1 MSQRTTRRKRKSI
14 DKNVEV
20 VVANN
25 TYGTFV
31 WESRNGETSIVLEE
45 HGDDEF
51 LTYGELRKLKKY
63 LENMELVITEVNED
77 GVSIMDVARG
87 LRIDDVYEE
96 YFDLIEETDANE
108 VDSEADIDINEFE
121 DFILES
127 DDDEFKQVLESKLRD
142 VIISGSVE
150 LYKNQKLASHSK
162 TRMIRDTRPKA
173 ERDTFWSDIEASQEQ
188 EEKGVF
194 AIMDEEKTN
203 MGVKNPNYT
212 YFEEV
217 YKAFLNTVDSYDF
230 SAMDDDE
237 LSEVLYGYLDAGRVV
252 FSTYITKDFYD
263 DNVEEQRFNIKLS
276 RVEINLLAKAMKLE
290 WIREHRNSEELMRK
304 AIGDRDYSATQGYQY
319 LESLGKMESQLSREI
334 ESTINKIEYSDSD
347 RYGDMK

>member
-1 MSQRTTRRKRKSI
+1 MLREGFCFMSQRTTRRKRKSI

-173 ERDTFWSDIEASQEQ
+173 ERDTFWSDIEASQE
-188 EEKGVF
+188 
-194 AIMDEEKTN
+194 
-203 MGVKNPNYT
+203 
-212 YFEEV
+212 
-217 YKAFLNTVDSYDF
+217 
-230 SAMDDDE
+230 
-237 LSEVLYGYLDAGRVV
+237 
-252 FSTYITKDFYD
+252 
-263 DNVEEQRFNIKLS
+263 
-276 RVEINLLAKAMKLE
+276 
-290 WIREHRNSEELMRK
+290 
-304 AIGDRDYSATQGYQY
+304 
-319 LESLGKMESQLSREI
+319 
-334 ESTINKIEYSDSD
+334 
-347 RYGDMK
+347 

>member
-1 MSQRTTRRKRKSI
+1 MLREGFCFMSQRTTRRKRKSI

-77 GVSIMDVARG
+77 GVSIMDIARG

-173 ERDTFWSDIEASQEQ
+173 ERDTFWSDIEASQE
-188 EEKGVF
+188 
-194 AIMDEEKTN
+194 
-203 MGVKNPNYT
+203 
-212 YFEEV
+212 
-217 YKAFLNTVDSYDF
+217 
-230 SAMDDDE
+230 
-237 LSEVLYGYLDAGRVV
+237 
-252 FSTYITKDFYD
+252 
-263 DNVEEQRFNIKLS
+263 
-276 RVEINLLAKAMKLE
+276 
-290 WIREHRNSEELMRK
+290 
-304 AIGDRDYSATQGYQY
+304 
-319 LESLGKMESQLSREI
+319 
-334 ESTINKIEYSDSD
+334 
-347 RYGDMK
+347 

>member
-1 MSQRTTRRKRKSI
+1 MLREGFCFMSQRATRRKRKSI

-77 GVSIMDVARG
+77 DISIMDVARG

-96 YFDLIEETDANE
+96 YFDLIEETDADE

-127 DDDEFKQVLESKLRD
+127 DDDEFKQVLDSKLRD

-173 ERDTFWSDIEASQEQ
+173 ERDTFWSDIEASQE
-188 EEKGVF
+188 
-194 AIMDEEKTN
+194 
-203 MGVKNPNYT
+203 
-212 YFEEV
+212 
-217 YKAFLNTVDSYDF
+217 
-230 SAMDDDE
+230 
-237 LSEVLYGYLDAGRVV
+237 
-252 FSTYITKDFYD
+252 
-263 DNVEEQRFNIKLS
+263 
-276 RVEINLLAKAMKLE
+276 
-290 WIREHRNSEELMRK
+290 
-304 AIGDRDYSATQGYQY
+304 
-319 LESLGKMESQLSREI
+319 
-334 ESTINKIEYSDSD
+334 
-347 RYGDMK
+347 

>member
-1 MSQRTTRRKRKSI
+1 MLREGFCFMSQRTTRRKRKSI

-77 GVSIMDVARG
+77 DVSIMDVARG

-173 ERDTFWSDIEASQEQ
+173 ERDTFWSDIEASQE
-188 EEKGVF
+188 
-194 AIMDEEKTN
+194 
-203 MGVKNPNYT
+203 
-212 YFEEV
+212 
-217 YKAFLNTVDSYDF
+217 
-230 SAMDDDE
+230 
-237 LSEVLYGYLDAGRVV
+237 
-252 FSTYITKDFYD
+252 
-263 DNVEEQRFNIKLS
+263 
-276 RVEINLLAKAMKLE
+276 
-290 WIREHRNSEELMRK
+290 
-304 AIGDRDYSATQGYQY
+304 
-319 LESLGKMESQLSREI
+319 
-334 ESTINKIEYSDSD
+334 
-347 RYGDMK
+347 

>member
-173 ERDTFWSDIEASQEQ
+173 ERDTFWSDIEASQE
-188 EEKGVF
+188 
-194 AIMDEEKTN
+194 
-203 MGVKNPNYT
+203 
-212 YFEEV
+212 
-217 YKAFLNTVDSYDF
+217 
-230 SAMDDDE
+230 
-237 LSEVLYGYLDAGRVV
+237 
-252 FSTYITKDFYD
+252 
-263 DNVEEQRFNIKLS
+263 
-276 RVEINLLAKAMKLE
+276 
-290 WIREHRNSEELMRK
+290 
-304 AIGDRDYSATQGYQY
+304 
-319 LESLGKMESQLSREI
+319 
-334 ESTINKIEYSDSD
+334 
-347 RYGDMK
+347 

>member
-1 MSQRTTRRKRKSI
+1 MLREGFCFMSQRTTRRKRKSI

-77 GVSIMDVARG
+77 GISIMDVARG

-96 YFDLIEETDANE
+96 YFDLIEETDADE

-173 ERDTFWSDIEASQEQ
+173 ERDTFWSDIEASQE
-188 EEKGVF
+188 
-194 AIMDEEKTN
+194 
-203 MGVKNPNYT
+203 
-212 YFEEV
+212 
-217 YKAFLNTVDSYDF
+217 
-230 SAMDDDE
+230 
-237 LSEVLYGYLDAGRVV
+237 
-252 FSTYITKDFYD
+252 
-263 DNVEEQRFNIKLS
+263 
-276 RVEINLLAKAMKLE
+276 
-290 WIREHRNSEELMRK
+290 
-304 AIGDRDYSATQGYQY
+304 
-319 LESLGKMESQLSREI
+319 
-334 ESTINKIEYSDSD
+334 
-347 RYGDMK
+347 